1 MTEQYPCLIEED
13 PCGLPVQGLFDPVEE
28 IEQDGQCPFVSHVH
42 QFLVFEDGKGRQGKT
57 VAFGI
62 KQFSHGT
69 INGVGLHGFFDT
81 GYVDKTD
88 EIGQPSVL
96 SVLGHE
102 SQGFCDLISLA
113 GTGFDSVQG
122 KDGFDPFLRPGD
134 V

>member
-1 MTEQYPCLIEED
+1 MTEQYPCLIQKD
-13 PCGLPVQGLFDPVEE
+13 PGWLAFKSHFNPAEQ
-28 IEQDGQCPFVSHVH
+28 IEKDGESPFVSHVH

-57 VAFGI
+57 VAFRI

-102 SQGFCDLISLA
+102 SQGFCDIISLA